1 MKAISLQPE
10 LNELYRLN
18 DFIIDNLKEE
28 NLQVNLIAEEVF
40 VNIVNY
46 SNADFIKV
54 NVEFETPTLTM
65 EFIDNGIEF
74 NPLLKEDP
82 KAPETIEEAQ
92 IGGWGIFLAKEMAD
106 EIYYQHINGENH
118 LKIIKKVE

>member
-1 MKAISLQPE
+1 MKTISLQPE

-28 NLQVNLIAEEVF
+28 NIQVNLIAEEVF

>member
-1 MKAISLQPE
+1 MKTISLQPE

-74 NPLLKEDP
+74 NPLLKENP
-82 KAPETIEEAQ
+82 KTPETIEETQ
-92 IGGWGIFLAKEMAD
+92 VGGLGIFLTKEMAD
-106 EIYYQHINGENH
+106 ELDYQYLNNENH
-118 LKIIKKVE
+118 LKIIKNVE